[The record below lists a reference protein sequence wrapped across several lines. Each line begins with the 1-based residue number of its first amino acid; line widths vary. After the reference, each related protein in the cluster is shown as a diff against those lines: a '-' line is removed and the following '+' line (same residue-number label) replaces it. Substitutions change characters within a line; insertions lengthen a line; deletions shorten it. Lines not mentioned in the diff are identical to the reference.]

1 MCHDERMTAHRFQQV
16 DVFSAVALRGN
27 PLAVVFDAQNLSTEA
42 MQLYAQ
48 WTNLSE
54 TSFIEAPTNP
64 AADVKVRI
72 FTVSTELSFAGHPIL
87 GAVHAWLNAGG
98 RPKATGKVNV
108 ECQRGIIEVM
118 INEDKRSL
126 TNLAF
131 RAPELLRTGP
141 LEDDVLEWAISALGI
156 SPDAVVAHNW
166 IANGPQW
173 AGLMLRSADEVL
185 AIEPDYKDL
194 EGLEVGVIGPHL
206 PASEA
211 DLLTKRKKQA
221 KPRKPGARAELE
233 PLETTDPNVFD
244 SEIAK
249 APADYEVR
257 AFVSGEGQPEDP
269 ATGSLNAGFGVWL
282 TDAGLAPSSYLV
294 RQGTRLGRAGL
305 IGISAKDDGVWVAGD
320 CQTVIE
326 GSVNI

>member
-1 MCHDERMTAHRFQQV
+1 MTARSFQQV
-16 DVFSAVALRGN
+16 DVFSPEALRGN
-27 PLAVVFDAQNLSTEA
+27 PLAVLLDSQGLSTEA

-54 TSFIEAPTNP
+54 TSFLEPATNP

-87 GAVHAWLNAGG
+87 GAVHAWLKAGNV
-98 RPKATGKVNV
+98 PKATGKVKV
-108 ECQRGIIEVM
+108 ECQRGLIDVR
-118 INEDKRSL
+118 INSQESDV

-141 LEDDVLEWAISALGI
+141 LEDDVLEWAIGALGI
-156 SPDAVVAHNW
+156 QPEAVVAHQW

-173 AGLMLRSADEVL
+173 AGLMLRSAEDVL

-206 PASEA
+206 PATEA
-211 DLLTKRKKQA
+211 DALTKRKAHA
-221 KPRKPGARAELE
+221 KPRKKGARAELE
-233 PLETTDPNVFD
+233 PLEAAPDELVFD
-244 SEIAK
+244 SEIAT
-249 APADYEVR
+249 APADFEVR

-282 TDAGLAPSSYLV
+282 TYAGLASSKFVV
-294 RQGTRLGRAGL
+294 RQGTRIGRAGM
-305 IGISAKDDGVWVAGD
+305 IGISAEDDGVWVAGD
-320 CQTVIE
+320 CRTLIQ
-326 GSVNI
+326 GSVTV